1 MSMTSGVL
9 RCPFASAVLDSRLV
23 RRCPRFRPA
32 EVTFE
37 LTAQGG
43 FSSGS
48 TTMTGPSCGYLGMQ
62 PNSFDL
68 GFVSGCT
75 HPDGPPSVA
84 TVEVVGR
91 STTLAVAPSRSDGD
105 ARIAVVIATRNR
117 RDELRQTLD
126 RLLGYAG
133 ARELVVVDNASD
145 DGTADLVRRRHPDVR
160 LMRLEENAGAHGRSV
175 GVAVLDT
182 MYVAFS
188 DDDSW
193 WAPGALRRAAD
204 VLDAHPRLGLIAGRI
219 IVEPEG
225 RVDPTCV
232 EMATSPLEA
241 APDLPGPS
249 VLGFLACGAVV
260 RRQAFVECGGFHAR
274 FGTGGE
280 EELLAI
286 DLAEAG
292 WGLAYLDD
300 VVAHHRPSRCRDA
313 AERRR
318 RLARNRV
325 LVGWLR
331 RPLGLAVRR
340 TLAALR
346 STEIAQLPRLLPGAL
361 AAAPW
366 LLRERRRVGSS
377 VEAGLRRLE
386 DGRGCRAGV
395 GDA

>member
-1 MSMTSGVL
+1 
-9 RCPFASAVLDSRLV
+9 
-23 RRCPRFRPA
+23 
-32 EVTFE
+32 
-37 LTAQGG
+37 
-43 FSSGS
+43 
-48 TTMTGPSCGYLGMQ
+48 
-62 PNSFDL
+62 
-68 GFVSGCT
+68 
-75 HPDGPPSVA
+75 
-84 TVEVVGR
+84 
-91 STTLAVAPSRSDGD
+91 
-105 ARIAVVIATRNR
+105 
-117 RDELRQTLD
+117 
-126 RLLGYAG
+126 
-133 ARELVVVDNASD
+133 
-145 DGTADLVRRRHPDVR
+145 
-160 LMRLEENAGAHGRSV
+160 
-175 GVAVLDT
+175 
-182 MYVAFS
+182 
-188 DDDSW
+188 
-193 WAPGALRRAAD
+193 
-204 VLDAHPRLGLIAGRI
+204 
-219 IVEPEG
+219 
-225 RVDPTCV
+225 V

-292 WGLAYLDD
+292 WGLAYLDN
-300 VVAHHRPSRCRDA
+300 VVAHHRPSRCRDV

-318 RLARNRV
+318 RLARNHV

-340 TLAALR
+340 TLDALR

-361 AAAPW
+361 AAVPW
-366 LLRERRRVGSS
+366 LLRERRRVGNP